1 MNNHPSI
8 TGVFSSC
15 SERTILAQRY
25 FVLFGLH
32 TPFKQRLFL
41 SISCISGAVITI
53 ILILQFGLE
62 DNETFVHLSQQIIAA
77 LRRGCL
83 HGEDM
88 QRSLTAGFLVL
99 LFCLAPLGGCFGEDN
114 DNSLKSDD
122 VTLTPGILRGGEFQ
136 GLTIAAD
143 SDMSAF
149 VPYLIMNPENGFV
162 QNSTVVDLEA
172 GESVL
177 LTILAPP
184 RTDTAVIMIG
194 DIGRENWPIRDLDES
209 WRTWYARDGYERG
222 DNQGIVRATGDTID
236 TVEPS
241 TSNGGPVVAVTIPI
255 ERPMAAAFSDADGG
269 RHSTGVVNGR
279 TTYDY
284 LSMLSDESS
293 DPTDLADG
301 AIGYLDR
308 WAGQGNAA
316 YEDAAQYLIQT
327 LDSFGLEV
335 ITQRFVYDSIETGAQ
350 NPEAYNVCGYRFG
363 EVNPDKWMVFGAHF
377 DIAPPVNAVLL
388 DPHIFGRT
396 YGTRVGAYDNTAGT
410 SMVLTVAEAMANYK
424 TRNTMVFCLWSGEEG
439 GKRGSD
445 YWTDEWVKE
454 DNPNVEVTNYVN
466 LDMAGVNWP
475 GGGGAPCGNG
485 HGGGE
490 GNCDPNPAIDPDG
503 YPKDEEVWPM
513 RVYIGPSVDHDIM
526 NQPGM
531 VNLAMWIGS
540 DAIGVEEQM
549 APLIGEGHSVETWK
563 VDDWLAKDRPEI
575 IVYEDT
581 TARSDHATFQDNLGT
596 VTMGFGGL
604 VDGYWCYH
612 QTCDTLDEM
621 EDWMDTTGKDYGEE
635 HSGTSNLVDALDT
648 ITWWATYSFFHLDEN
663 PVRNSYLEE

>member
-1 MNNHPSI
+1 
-8 TGVFSSC
+8 
-15 SERTILAQRY
+15 
-25 FVLFGLH
+25 
-32 TPFKQRLFL
+32 
-41 SISCISGAVITI
+41 
-53 ILILQFGLE
+53 
-62 DNETFVHLSQQIIAA
+62 
-77 LRRGCL
+77 
-83 HGEDM
+83 M

-99 LFCLAPLGGCFGEDN
+99 LFCLAPLSGCFGEDN

-122 VTLTPGILRGGEFQ
+122 ITITPGILRGGEFQ

-162 QNSTVVDLEA
+162 QNSTVIDLEA

-184 RTDTAVIMIG
+184 RTDTAVIMVG
-194 DIGRENWPIRDLDES
+194 EIGRENWPIRELDES
-209 WRTWYARDGYERG
+209 WRTWYARDGHERD
-222 DNQGIVRATGDTID
+222 DNQGIVRLSGDTID

-241 TSNGGPVVAVTIPI
+241 TSNGGSVIAVTIPI

-284 LSMLSDESS
+284 LSMLSDEST

-335 ITQRFVYDSIETGAQ
+335 ITQRFVYDSTETGAQ

-363 EVNPDKWMVFGAHF
+363 EIDPDKWMVFGAHF
-377 DIAPPVNAVLL
+377 DIAPPVNGGLL

-410 SMVLTVAEAMANYK
+410 SMVLTVAEAMAGYK

-490 GNCDPNPAIDPDG
+490 GNCDPNPAVDPDG

-513 RVYIGPSVDHDIM
+513 RVYIGPSVDHDVM

-549 APLIGEGHSVETWK
+549 APLIGEGHSAETWK

>member
-1 MNNHPSI
+1 
-8 TGVFSSC
+8 
-15 SERTILAQRY
+15 
-25 FVLFGLH
+25 
-32 TPFKQRLFL
+32 
-41 SISCISGAVITI
+41 
-53 ILILQFGLE
+53 
-62 DNETFVHLSQQIIAA
+62 
-77 LRRGCL
+77 
-83 HGEDM
+83 M
-88 QRSLTAGFLVL
+88 QRPIIAGFLSL
-99 LFCLAPLGGCFGEDN
+99 LFCLAPLSGCFGEAADS
-114 DNSLKSDD
+114 SLSEEE
-122 VTLTPGILRGGEFQ
+122 VTVTPAILTGGEFQ
-136 GLTIAAD
+136 GLTVTAK
-143 SDMSAF
+143 SDLSAF
-149 VPYLIMNPENGFV
+149 IPYLIINQDSGFV
-162 QNSTVVDLEA
+162 QNSTVIDVKA

-177 LTILAPP
+177 LSVLAPP
-184 RTDTAVIMIG
+184 RTDTAVILIG
-194 DIGRENWPIRDLDES
+194 EFGRENWPIRSLNES
-209 WRTWYARDGYERG
+209 WRTWYARGGFG
-222 DNQGIVRATGDTID
+222 DDSNQGISRVEGVNSSLD
-236 TVEPS
+236 TVQFS
-241 TSNGGPVVAVTIPI
+241 SNNGGDVIALKIPI
-255 ERPMAAAFSDADGG
+255 NRLSAAAYSDSEGG
-269 RHSTGVVNGR
+269 RHSTGLVNGR

-284 LSMLSDESS
+284 LALMSDESL

-301 AIGYLDR
+301 ANGYLDR

-316 YEDAAQYLIQT
+316 YEDAAQYLIHT
-327 LDSFGLEV
+327 LESFGLDV
-335 ITQRFVYDSIETGAQ
+335 INQRFTYDSLMTGAQ
-350 NPEAYNVCGYRFG
+350 NPEAYNICGYRWG

-377 DIAPPVNAVLL
+377 DIAPPVNGGML

-410 SMVLTVAEAMANYK
+410 SMVLTVAEAMAGYS

-445 YWTDEWVKE
+445 YWTDYWVKE

-490 GNCDPNPAIDPDG
+490 GDCDPQPEIDPDG

-513 RVYIGPSVDHDIM
+513 RVYIGPSLDHDIM

-549 APLIGEGHSVETWK
+549 SPLIGVGHSADTWK

-635 HSGTSNLVDALDT
+635 QSGKSNLVDALDT

-663 PVRNSYLEE
+663 PIRNEYLD

>member
-1 MNNHPSI
+1 
-8 TGVFSSC
+8 
-15 SERTILAQRY
+15 
-25 FVLFGLH
+25 
-32 TPFKQRLFL
+32 
-41 SISCISGAVITI
+41 
-53 ILILQFGLE
+53 
-62 DNETFVHLSQQIIAA
+62 
-77 LRRGCL
+77 
-83 HGEDM
+83 M
-88 QRSLTAGFLVL
+88 QRPIIAGFLSL
-99 LFCLAPLGGCFGEDN
+99 LFCLAPLSGCFGEAADS
-114 DNSLKSDD
+114 SLSEEE
-122 VTLTPGILRGGEFQ
+122 VTVTPAILTGGEFQ
-136 GLTIAAD
+136 GLTVTAK
-143 SDMSAF
+143 SDLSAF
-149 VPYLIMNPENGFV
+149 IPYLIINQDSGFV
-162 QNSTVVDLEA
+162 QNSTVIDVKA

-177 LTILAPP
+177 LSVLAPP
-184 RTDTAVIMIG
+184 RTDTAVILIG
-194 DIGRENWPIRDLDES
+194 EFGRENWPIRSLNES
-209 WRTWYARDGYERG
+209 WRTWYARGGFG
-222 DNQGIVRATGDTID
+222 DDSNQGISRVEGVNGSLD
-236 TVEPS
+236 TVQFS
-241 TSNGGPVVAVTIPI
+241 SNNGGDVIALKIPI
-255 ERPMAAAFSDADGG
+255 NRLSAAAYSDSEGG
-269 RHSTGVVNGR
+269 RHSTGLVNGR

-284 LSMLSDESS
+284 LALMSDESL

-301 AIGYLDR
+301 ANGYLDR

-316 YEDAAQYLIQT
+316 YEDAAQYLIHT
-327 LDSFGLEV
+327 LESFGLDV
-335 ITQRFVYDSIETGAQ
+335 INQRFTYDSLMTGAQ
-350 NPEAYNVCGYRFG
+350 NPEAYNICGYRWG
-363 EVNPDKWMVFGAHF
+363 EANPDKWMVFGAHF
-377 DIAPPVNAVLL
+377 DIAPPVNGGML

-410 SMVLTVAEAMANYK
+410 SMVLTVAEAMAGYS

-445 YWTDEWVKE
+445 YWTDYWVKE

-490 GNCDPNPAIDPDG
+490 GDCDPQPEIDPDG

-513 RVYIGPSVDHDIM
+513 RVYIGPSLDHDIM

-549 APLIGEGHSVETWK
+549 SPLIGVGHSADTWK

-635 HSGTSNLVDALDT
+635 QSGKSNLVDALDT

-663 PVRNSYLEE
+663 PIRNEYLD